1 MARRPRCR
9 KVCRLPISASFVP
22 ETPGENKEEIVLIV
36 EEYEAMRLID
46 REGFTQEACGKYM
59 DVARTTA
66 QQIYAD
72 ARKKVTADLVEGR
85 TLRIKG
91 GAYRLCDGQE
101 EFCGCGGAGRRIV
114 SVNLASFAAGSVYI
128 DCDAEQPDR
137 MVISKTR

>member
-9 KVCRLPISASFVP
+9 KVCRLPVFASFVP

-72 ARKKVTADLVEGR
+72 ARKKVTAALVEGR

-91 GAYRLCDGQE
+91 GATAFATDRKNSAGAE
-101 EFCGCGGAGRRIV
+101 ERAGALFRSI
-114 SVNLASFAAGSVYI
+114 
-128 DCDAEQPDR
+128 
-137 MVISKTR
+137 

>member
-91 GAYRLCDGQE
+91 GAYRPLRRTGRILRVRRSGQAHCFGQFSVFCCRLCLY
-101 EFCGCGGAGRRIV
+101 R
-114 SVNLASFAAGSVYI
+114 L
-128 DCDAEQPDR
+128 
-137 MVISKTR
+137 